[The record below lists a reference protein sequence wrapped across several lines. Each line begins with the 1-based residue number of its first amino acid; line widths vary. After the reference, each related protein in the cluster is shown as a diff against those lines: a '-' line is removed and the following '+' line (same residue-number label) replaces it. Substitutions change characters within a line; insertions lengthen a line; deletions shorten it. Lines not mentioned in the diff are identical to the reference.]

1 MVAMEVLSPEH
12 IEDLFRLALLFA
24 GQRDAAL
31 ELLVLALSEAQSR
44 TTQWRTQRHRFL
56 WTFRFL
62 GELASKRP
70 VEVGS
75 VAEFGKMSGLIRAA
89 RPRVR
94 PALVLQSIGGGKS
107 VEVAQLF
114 GLRQGE
120 MRLAWL
126 RFREQSIEAGFEEA
140 CFREAWHRICLS
152 PEEKSVLEN
161 SVRPVKTKRRAAERF
176 LGVGAVLLGV
186 CVLLVFAGWEYWRKT
201 PGFLAGLRMR
211 EFLEVQRQH
220 GPAGIEPFAGSL
232 GEAQDWFFLHG
243 MEDVTVP
250 NPFASV
256 SVRDVRI
263 LDWNGSP
270 AACFYIQSPA
280 GMLVVVEAGAIGLAG
295 HLQESGGTRFEDWS
309 GAWTVSGRYAVFVLV
324 RSSEDVLASLLR

>member
-1 MVAMEVLSPEH
+1 MEVLSSDH
-12 IEDLFRLALLFA
+12 IEDLFRLALLFS

-62 GELASKRP
+62 SELATKKNA
-70 VEVGS
+70 GDGA
-75 VAEFGKMSGLIRAA
+75 VAEFGKLSELIRAA

-94 PALVLQSIGGGKS
+94 PALLLQSIGGGKS
-107 VEVAQLF
+107 GEVAQLF

-126 RFREQSIEAGFEEA
+126 RYREQSVEAGFEEA
-140 CFREAWHRICLS
+140 AVREAWHRISLS
-152 PEEKSVLEN
+152 PEETSVLEK
-161 SVRPVKTKRRAAERF
+161 SVRPVKIRRRAADRF
-176 LGVGAVLLGV
+176 LALSAVFLGV
-186 CVLLVFAGWEYWRKT
+186 CVLLVLAGWEYWRKT
-201 PGFLAGLRMR
+201 PDFLAGLRMR
-211 EFLEVQRQH
+211 EFLEVQRQQ

-232 GEAQDWFFLHG
+232 GAAQDWFFLHG

-250 NPFASV
+250 PPFASV
-256 SVRDVRI
+256 SLRDVRI

-295 HLQESGGTRFEDWS
+295 AFQESGRTRFEDWS
-309 GAWTVSGRYAVFVLV
+309 GAWAVSGRYAVFLLV
-324 RSSEDVLASLLR
+324 RSTEDVLASLLR

>member
-1 MVAMEVLSPEH
+1 
-12 IEDLFRLALLFA
+12 
-24 GQRDAAL
+24 
-31 ELLVLALSEAQSR
+31 LLVVALSEAQSR

-62 GELASKRP
+62 SELVSKRP
-70 VEVGS
+70 EAEGS
-75 VAEFGKMSGLIRAA
+75 VVEFAKLSALIRAA

-94 PALVLQSIGGGKS
+94 AALVLQSMGGGKS

-126 RFREQSIEAGFEEA
+126 RYREQSVEAGFEEA
-140 CFREAWHRICLS
+140 ALREAWHRISLS
-152 PEEKSVLEN
+152 ADEKSVLEK
-161 SVRPVKTKRRAAERF
+161 SVRPVKIRRRAADRF
-176 LGVGAVLLGV
+176 LAVTAVLLGV
-186 CVLLVFAGWEYWRKT
+186 CVLLVLAGWEYWRKT

-211 EFLEVQRQH
+211 EFLEVQRQQ

-232 GEAQDWFFLHG
+232 GAAQDWFFLHG
-243 MEDVTVP
+243 MDDVTVP
-250 NPFASV
+250 PPFASV
-256 SVRDVRI
+256 SLRDVRI

-270 AACFYIQSPA
+270 AACFYIQSPT

-295 HLQESGGTRFEDWS
+295 ELQESGRTQFEDWS
-309 GAWTVSGRYAVFVLV
+309 GAWAVSGRYAVFLLV
-324 RSSEDVLASLLR
+324 RSTEDVLASLLR